1 MATRMST
8 VMQDRAGA
16 ALARV
21 WFYLPIFL
29 VLGAWQVVVMAG
41 VLPSDMLPSPSQI
54 SAAMWELAAAGDL
67 GYHVGASVYRQMTGF
82 LIAAAFGIALGIS
95 MAHVEWVRTTIEPIV
110 RLTYPLPKSA
120 LIPMLILVFG
130 IGHNSKIFAVFLG
143 CLLPVVLS
151 AYNGTRGV
159 ETQLVWSARSLGT
172 GSVRML
178 WKVYF
183 MAALPEILSGL
194 RIALAISYTLM
205 ISAELLIARAGI
217 GYLIQTLGEAGEYP
231 SMFAGVFI
239 ISLIGFATDRV
250 YVNFM
255 NWMLRWRD
263 QEA

>member
-1 MATRMST
+1 
-8 VMQDRAGA
+8 MQDRALA
-16 ALARV
+16 ALGPV
-21 WFYLPIFL
+21 WFYSPIVL
-29 VLGAWQVVVMAG
+29 VLVSWQAVVMAG
-41 VLPSDMLPSPSQI
+41 VLPSDMLPSPTQI
-54 SAAMWELAAAGDL
+54 SQAMWDLAAGGDL
-67 GYHVGASVYRQMTGF
+67 WVHVGASVYRQMTGF
-82 LIAAAFGIALGIS
+82 LLAAVIGIVLGIG
-95 MAHVEWVRTTIEPIV
+95 MAHFDWVRTTIEPIV

-151 AYNGTRGV
+151 AFNGTRGV
-159 ETQLVWSARSLGT
+159 DTQLVWSARSLGT

-217 GYLIQTLGEAGEYP
+217 GYLIQILGEAGEYP
-231 SMFAGVFI
+231 GMFAAVFI
-239 ISLIGFATDRV
+239 ISLIGFATDRI
-250 YVNFM
+250 YVNLM
-255 NWMLRWRD
+255 NWLLRWRE
-263 QEA
+263 QGG